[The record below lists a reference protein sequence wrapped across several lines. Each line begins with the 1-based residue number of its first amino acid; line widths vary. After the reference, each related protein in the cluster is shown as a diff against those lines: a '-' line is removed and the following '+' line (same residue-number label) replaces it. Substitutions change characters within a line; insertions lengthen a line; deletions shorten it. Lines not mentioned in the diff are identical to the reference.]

1 MSTHRI
7 HLEDLPPLSTG
18 QSFLIEGDESQHA
31 LRVKR
36 LRPGEHVL
44 LINGRGTAA
53 HAIYEPS
60 PTHHRDQLNLRI
72 LSIETTPPPAIRV
85 EVWSSVPK
93 GDALAQMIDQL
104 AQVGAWSWRP
114 LICARSV
121 TDPAS
126 LRLDR
131 LSRISREASKQSGR
145 VWDLTIGAPVKAS
158 AVRAATPAPETLFL
172 LADAKGQDCPE
183 IRPASYENPAAVIL
197 IGPEGGF
204 TDEEMDH
211 FVRTDGAR
219 ALWLGPH
226 ILRLETAA
234 VVACSIV
241 LSRAR
246 SHVG

>member
-7 HLEDLPPLSTG
+7 HLEDLPPLAADQT
-18 QSFLIEGDESQHA
+18 FLIEGDEAQHA

-36 LRPGEHVL
+36 LRPSEHVL
-44 LINGRGTAA
+44 LITGRGTSA

-72 LSIETTPPPAIRV
+72 LSVETQPPPKVRI
-85 EVWSSVPK
+85 EIWSSVPK
-93 GDALAQMIDQL
+93 GDALSQLIDQL
-104 AQVGAWSWRP
+104 AQVGAWRWRP

-121 TDPAS
+121 TDATA
-126 LRLDR
+126 LRIDR
-131 LSRISREASKQSGR
+131 LTRISREASKQSGR
-145 VWDLTIGAPVKAS
+145 VWDLTLGPPVKAN
-158 AVRAATPAPETLFL
+158 AVRAAATSPETLFL

-183 IRPASYENPAAVIL
+183 IRPATGENPAAVIL

-204 TDEEMDH
+204 TDEEMAH
-211 FVRTDGAR
+211 FVRADGAR
-219 ALWLGPH
+219 PLWLGPH

-246 SHVG
+246 PHMG

>member
-7 HLEDLPPLSTG
+7 HLEDLPPLTTG
-18 QSFLIEGDESQHA
+18 QSFLVEGDEAQHA

-36 LRPGEHVL
+36 LRPGEHLL
-44 LINGRGTAA
+44 LITGRGTSA

-60 PTHHRDQLNLRI
+60 PAHHRDQLNLRI
-72 LSIETTPPPAIRV
+72 LSVETQPPPKVRV
-85 EVWSSVPK
+85 EIWSSIPK
-93 GDALAQMIDQL
+93 GDALSQMIDQL
-104 AQVGAWSWRP
+104 AQVGAWRWRP

-131 LSRISREASKQSGR
+131 LTRISREASKQSGR
-145 VWDLTIGAPVKAS
+145 LWDLTVGPPVKAN
-158 AVRAATPAPETLFL
+158 AVRAALPASDTLLL

-183 IRPASYENPAAVIL
+183 IRPAPGENPAAVVL

-204 TDEEMDH
+204 TDEEMAH
-211 FVRTDGAR
+211 FVRADGAR
-219 ALWLGPH
+219 PLWLGPH
-226 ILRLETAA
+226 TLRLETAA

-246 SHVG
+246 PYVG